1 MNSVFR
7 APPLTFSDF
16 VKVQAALTEFSSL
29 YKNVFIQYRYSELGK
44 IDRMTTII
52 NLLERIKNGEI
63 VLPAIQRDFVWS
75 ESKIEKLLDSV
86 MRGYPIGIVFLWET
100 YNDIQYR
107 DFALNYLSD
116 SRYIFHDNEKQK
128 RLNLVLDGQQRLQ
141 SLYVALYGTYEGKD
155 CYFDVLSGQETEDF
169 REDKYVFNF
178 LTAEQAKQKNE
189 LSSSQEKEVRENENY
204 EPYYYKTKDLLTMGA
219 REMQQLQIEL
229 GKKLIGEDQLRLN
242 LNFNLLH
249 NTFAFDPHII
259 TATVLDENKPKD
271 SPDRKSESD
280 VLEAFVRIN
289 REGTPLTRSDLI
301 FSMLKLTWKES
312 ARTLPDFVD
321 NINKGNSFDLDSDF
335 VIRCLFAVSDLGTKF
350 DVDLLR
356 KKSNV
361 QTIRENFDKCCD
373 AISSTIDFV
382 QNDCWISSSRLL
394 GGYYNLVPIVYYL
407 FNMKDHQIPTNEV
420 ENVRKAVYIFG
431 FTSPF
436 SRYADSRLGGIIRR
450 VLKPAVER
458 KDEKFPLKIA
468 ISWVKYWANITDYG
482 PQLLQ
487 YNPLL
492 TLHLVQR
499 RSGAKVHYDKNTPQ
513 IDHIFPASVLRS
525 MKFDEPT
532 INNFANFWILAKNKN
547 QNDKRDKDPATYFTN
562 VDDSI
567 LLEAY
572 IDKKLLN
579 YDSYTTFLAKREQ
592 TILNHVK
599 KELKI
604 TDADF
609 KT

>member
-1 MNSVFR
+1 M
-7 APPLTFSDF
+7 A
-16 VKVQAALTEFSSL
+16 
-29 YKNVFIQYRYSELGK
+29 
-44 IDRMTTII
+44 TII

-63 VLPAIQRDFVWS
+63 VLPAIQRNFVWPV
-75 ESKIEKLLDSV
+75 SKIEKLLDSV

-100 YNDIQYR
+100 YNDVQYR

-116 SRYIFHDNEKQK
+116 SRYVFHDNEKQK

-141 SLYVALYGTYEGKD
+141 ALYVSLYGTYEGKD
-155 CYFDVLSGQETEDF
+155 CYFDVLSGRETEDF
-169 REDKYVFNF
+169 REDKYVFDF
-178 LTAEQAKQKNE
+178 LTAEQAKQMNE
-189 LSSSQEKEVRENENY
+189 FAASSSQEKEVRESENY
-204 EPYYYKTKDLLTMGA
+204 EPSYEYKTNDLLTMGA
-219 REMQQLQIEL
+219 REAQQLQIEL
-229 GKKLIGEDQLRLN
+229 GKKLALTGEDQLRLN
-242 LNFNLLH
+242 LNFNLLR
-249 NTFAFDPHII
+249 NTLASDPHII
-259 TATVLDENKPKD
+259 TATVLDESKPKD

-312 ARTLPDFVD
+312 AKTLPEFVD

-335 VIRCLFAVSDLGTKF
+335 VIRCLFGVSDLGTKF

-382 QNDCWISSSRLL
+382 QNDCWISSSKLL

-407 FNMKDHQIPTNEV
+407 FHIKDHQVPTNEV

-436 SRYADSRLGGIIRR
+436 SRYADSRLGGIIRNA
-450 VLKPAVER
+450 LKPTVER
-458 KDEKFPLKIA
+458 KDERFPLKLA
-468 ISWVKYWANITDYG
+468 ISWVKYWENITDYG

-487 YNPLL
+487 NNPLL

-525 MKFDEPT
+525 IGYDET
-532 INNFANFWILAKNKN
+532 AINNFANFWILAKNKN
-547 QNDKRDKDPATYFTN
+547 QNEKRAKDPATYFTN

-567 LLEAY
+567 LSEAY
-572 IDKKLLN
+572 IDRKLLS
-579 YDSYTTFLAKREQ
+579 YDSYTTFLAIREQ
-592 TILNHVK
+592 SILDHVK

-604 TDADF
+604 TNADF

>member
-1 MNSVFR
+1 
-7 APPLTFSDF
+7 
-16 VKVQAALTEFSSL
+16 
-29 YKNVFIQYRYSELGK
+29 
-44 IDRMTTII
+44 MTTII

-63 VLPAIQRDFVWS
+63 VLPAIQRDFVWP
-75 ESKIEKLLDSV
+75 EAKIEKLLDSV

-100 YNDIQYR
+100 YNDVQYR

-116 SRYIFHDNEKQK
+116 SRYVFHDNEKQK

-141 SLYVALYGTYEGKD
+141 ALYVSLYGTYEGKD
-155 CYFDVLSGQETEDF
+155 CYFDVLSGRETEDF
-169 REDKYVFNF
+169 REDKYVFDF
-178 LTAEQAKQKNE
+178 LTAEQAKQMNE
-189 LSSSQEKEVRENENY
+189 FAASSSQEKEVRESENY
-204 EPYYYKTKDLLTMGA
+204 EPSYEYKTNDLLTMGA
-219 REMQQLQIEL
+219 REAQQLQIEL
-229 GKKLIGEDQLRLN
+229 GKKLALTGEDQLRLN
-242 LNFNLLH
+242 LNFNLLR
-249 NTFAFDPHII
+249 NTLASDPHII
-259 TATVLDENKPKD
+259 TATVLDESKPKD

-312 ARTLPDFVD
+312 AKTLPEFVD

-335 VIRCLFAVSDLGTKF
+335 VIRCLFGVSDLGTKF

-382 QNDCWISSSRLL
+382 QNDCWISSSKLL

-407 FNMKDHQIPTNEV
+407 FHIKDHQVPTNEV

-436 SRYADSRLGGIIRR
+436 SRYADSRLGGIIRNA
-450 VLKPAVER
+450 LKPTVER
-458 KDEKFPLKIA
+458 KDERFPLKLA
-468 ISWVKYWANITDYG
+468 ISWVKYWENITDYG

-487 YNPLL
+487 NNPLL

-525 MKFDEPT
+525 IGYDET
-532 INNFANFWILAKNKN
+532 AINNFANFWILAKNKN
-547 QNDKRDKDPATYFTN
+547 QNEKRAKDPATYFTN

-567 LLEAY
+567 LSEAY
-572 IDKKLLN
+572 IDRKLLS
-579 YDSYTTFLAKREQ
+579 YDSYTTFLAIREQ
-592 TILNHVK
+592 SILDHVK

-604 TDADF
+604 TNADF

>member
-1 MNSVFR
+1 
-7 APPLTFSDF
+7 
-16 VKVQAALTEFSSL
+16 
-29 YKNVFIQYRYSELGK
+29 
-44 IDRMTTII
+44 MTTII

-63 VLPAIQRDFVWS
+63 VLPAIQRDFVWP
-75 ESKIEKLLDSV
+75 EGKIEKLLDSV

-100 YNDIQYR
+100 YNDVQYR
-107 DFALNYLSD
+107 DFSLDYLSN
-116 SRYIFHDNEKQK
+116 SKYVFHDNEKQK

-155 CYFDVLSGQETEDF
+155 SYFDVLSGRETEDF

-178 LTAEQAKQKNE
+178 STAEHAKQMNE
-189 LSSSQEKEVRENENY
+189 FIESSSQEKEVRESENY
-204 EPYYYKTKDLLTMGA
+204 EPSYEYKTKDLLTMGG
-219 REMQQLQIEL
+219 RETQQLQMEL
-229 GKKLIGEDQLRLN
+229 SKKLALTGEDQLRLN
-242 LNFNLLH
+242 LNFNLLR
-249 NTFAFDPHII
+249 NTLASDPHII

-312 ARTLPDFVD
+312 AKNLPEFVD
-321 NINKGNSFDLDSDF
+321 NVNSGNSFDLDSDF
-335 VIRCLFAVSDLGTKF
+335 VIRCLFGVSDLGTKF

-382 QNDCWISSSRLL
+382 KDDCWISSSKLL

-407 FNMKDHQIPTNEV
+407 FHMKDHQVPTNEI

-431 FTSPF
+431 FMSPF
-436 SRYADSRLGGIIRR
+436 SRYADSRLGGIIRNA
-450 VLKPAVER
+450 LKPAVER
-458 KDEKFPLKIA
+458 KDERFPLKLA
-468 ISWVKYWANITDYG
+468 VSWVKYWENITGYG

-487 YNPLL
+487 NNPLL

-525 MKFDEPT
+525 MGYDETT

-547 QNDKRDKDPATYFTN
+547 QNDKRAKDPATYFAN

-567 LLEAY
+567 LSEAY
-572 IDKKLLN
+572 IDRKLL
-579 YDSYTTFLAKREQ
+579 SYGSYKKFLAKREQ
-592 TILNHVK
+592 AILDHVK
-599 KELKI
+599 RELKI
-604 TDADF
+604 ANADF